1 MAKERRKV
9 RVGEVVSDKMDKTV
23 VVAVR
28 WRQRHPLYGKAVPR
42 ISKFYA
48 HDGENRCKLGDLVR
62 IEETRPLSRLK
73 HWRVI
78 EVVRHREIAEVKPIE
93 LDRELLAETQAEPL
107 PTVEEKPLLA
117 DEEETTAEEVAETEP
132 ATQEEKSE

>member
-1 MAKERRKV
+1 MTKERRKV

-28 WRQRHPLYGKAVPR
+28 WRQRHPLYRKAVPR

-48 HDGENRCKLGDLVR
+48 HDGENQCTLGDLVR
-62 IEETRPLSRLK
+62 IEETRPLSHLK

-78 EVVRHREIAEVKPIE
+78 EVVRHREIVEVKPVE

-107 PTVEEKPLLA
+107 PV
-117 DEEETTAEEVAETEP
+117 DEEETAAEEIAETEP
-132 ATQEEKSE
+132 VTQEEKSE

>member
-9 RVGEVVSDKMDKTV
+9 RVGEVISSKMDKTI

-48 HDGENRCKLGDLVR
+48 HDGENTCRLGDLVR
-62 IEETRPLSRLK
+62 IEETRPISRLK
-73 HWRVI
+73 HWRVVDI
-78 EVVRHREIAEVKPIE
+78 VERRDIAEVKPEE
-93 LDRELLAETQAEPL
+93 LDREVLAETLAQPL
-107 PTVEEKPLLA
+107 AVEEKTIE
-117 DEEETTAEEVAETEP
+117 DGSSG
-132 ATQEEKSE
+132 EKEKME

>member
-48 HDGENRCKLGDLVR
+48 HDGENQCTLGDLVR

-78 EVVRHREIAEVKPIE
+78 EVVRHREIVEVKPVE

-107 PTVEEKPLLA
+107 PV
-117 DEEETTAEEVAETEP
+117 DEEETAAEEIAETEP
-132 ATQEEKSE
+132 VTQEEKSE

>member
-48 HDGENRCKLGDLVR
+48 HDGENQCTLGDLVR

-78 EVVRHREIAEVKPIE
+78 EVVRHREIVEVKPVE

-107 PTVEEKPLLA
+107 PV
-117 DEEETTAEEVAETEP
+117 DEEETAAEEIVETEP
-132 ATQEEKSE
+132 VTQEEKSE

>member
-9 RVGEVVSDKMDKTV
+9 RVGEVISNKMDKTI

-48 HDGENRCKLGDLVR
+48 HDGENTCRLGDLVR
-62 IEETRPLSRLK
+62 IEETRPISRLK
-73 HWRVI
+73 HWRMVDI
-78 EVVRHREIAEVKPIE
+78 VERRDIAEVKPEE
-93 LDRELLAETQAEPL
+93 LDREVLAETLAQPL
-107 PTVEEKPLLA
+107 AVEEESPEEEEPIEGETS
-117 DEEETTAEEVAETEP
+117 DEEEKTE
-132 ATQEEKSE
+132 